1 MVDPE
6 HAAADRCEEPRPHPP
21 HETAH
26 VVSPYFRRCTG
37 AGDLT
42 RTDRVVSEVRLERAR
57 QLARWGEQI
66 IGDIEPGDDG
76 ADLFDGLSYD
86 VLTYTVRA
94 RNDSRPPDER
104 YMIPVLLEEVLEA
117 CEARAAGDVTAYRA
131 ELIQV
136 AALALKAVEL
146 VDIRLEMDPEAGP

>member
-6 HAAADRCEEPRPHPP
+6 HAAADRCAEPRPHPP
-21 HETAH
+21 HETAYA
-26 VVSPYFRRCTG
+26 VFPYFRRCTG

-42 RTDRVVSEVRLERAR
+42 RTDRIITEVRLERAR
-57 QLARWGEQI
+57 QLERWGEQI

-76 ADLFDGLSYD
+76 RMYFRGDYAK
-86 VLTYTVRA
+86 LTRWVRA
-94 RNDSRPPDER
+94 RNDSRPPGER

-146 VDIRLEMDPEAGP
+146 VDIRRETDPEAGP